1 MKSET
6 RSPVLEL
13 ALLSW
18 YLLGGLR
25 YVSTTSDNKSVTDE
39 VFKPHFKRHLS
50 SAEQFFKLQP
60 NKEYFSL
67 LIPV

>member
-6 RSPVLEL
+6 RSTVLEL

-39 VFKPHFKRHLS
+39 VLKPYFKRHLS